1 MVVEWKD
8 TMILSC
14 INEYLL
20 YSITCTSV
28 STTFTMQVPTVNEL
42 YIRLSYLIISYEFK
56 LFSRN

>member
-42 YIRLSYLIISYEFK
+42 YIYVLATCSFPMNL
-56 LFSRN
+56 N

>member
-8 TMILSC
+8 TMILNC

-42 YIRLSYLIISYEFK
+42 YIRLSYLIISYEFR
-56 LFSRN
+56 LISRN

>member
-42 YIRLSYLIISYEFK
+42 YIYVLAT
-56 LFSRN
+56 